1 MTKDWKSELKDII
14 NSNQKTIK
22 QVIENRDNREKERFK
37 RIKEIK
43 DIVRPRME
51 FIKELFEKDEYL
63 KSKSDKET
71 REDHSVDQ
79 EINVAQQQPYTHP
92 DIIQSEFIDSAR
104 RGERVT
110 VPTIKEDVSEIL
122 LLMPSLS
129 EVNRLDLLYR
139 IEFQDEKPVLYA
151 YNLLSQGK
159 MENNGSAHGNF
170 EDFIQDT
177 LKRFL
182 LNWFKRKEGTEL
194 DKERKFEL
202 HFVARALK
210 PMEKVSSVNFE
221 VKKSE

>member
-1 MTKDWKSELKDII
+1 MAKDWKSELKDIVT
-14 NSNQKTIK
+14 SNQKTIK
-22 QVIENRDNREKERFK
+22 QVIENRDNREKERLK
-37 RIKEIK
+37 RIKEIM
-43 DIVRPRME
+43 DIIKPRME
-51 FIKELFEKDEYL
+51 FIKELFEKDNYL
-63 KSKSDKET
+63 ISKDEVET
-71 REDHSVDQ
+71 GESVSVDQ
-79 EINVAQQQPYTHP
+79 GENVAQPQPLLKP

-104 RGERVT
+104 RGEKVP

-139 IEFQDEKPVLYA
+139 IEFKDEKPVLHS

-170 EDFIQDT
+170 EEFIQDT

-202 HFVARALK
+202 HYIARALK
-210 PMEKVSSVNFE
+210 PMEKVGSINFE